1 MHMELYEKLL
11 KPIHEVKYLQ
21 AENVERYRVIIR
33 YFFHEHE
40 NIHYW
45 MFKEDV
51 FEMMKALP
59 KFSEYTMENCQN
71 DLQTLSE
78 WGNLTAMQDSSN
90 IRTLEDYK
98 NKKFRYQLSEYT
110 VVIERMTIELENL
123 EIEGASLE
131 PTLLERIKHQI
142 IQLLVMKEQQ
152 PLEVAG
158 WWRAL
163 NDDFIRLNQDYQD
176 YIKTLNSAK
185 AEKMMKSRE
194 FLVFKDKLITYLRT
208 FVKNLQEQGMMIEN
222 YIKDVAKEDLQ
233 IIFDKVCEYELS
245 IPRIDSHIKK
255 EDIMKKCIGRWK
267 SLYNWFVGFDGYN
280 EVDRLND
287 ITNEIIRKV
296 TRYALQI
303 GELHNQG
310 ANRKEEYRNISD
322 IFAKCES
329 LEEAHKMSAFVFGV
343 DTCIHLKNI
352 AQRDTDS
359 IHSGVYEEA
368 PTYLNLEPRTR
379 VVRNKTKRIPAED
392 YSFERK
398 IQRMEVE
405 AKLEQERKSI
415 DQLTNDQKI
424 EFSKLPKID
433 ANTRKVLL
441 SWLSRG
447 LANKNKTA
455 KTDQG
460 VYYHI
465 EKADNQM
472 CMLRC
477 VDGDLQMPNFVIVFD
492 EVKV

>member
-1 MHMELYEKLL
+1 MELYDKLL
-11 KPIHEVKYLQ
+11 KPVHEVNYLR

-45 MFKEDV
+45 MYKEDIY
-51 FEMMKALP
+51 EMMKSHP
-59 KFSEYTMENCQN
+59 MFSDYTIEKCQS
-71 DLQTLSE
+71 DLQSLSD

-90 IRTLEDYK
+90 IKTLEDYK
-98 NKKFRYQLSEYT
+98 NKRFRYQLSEYT
-110 VVIERMTIELENL
+110 VVIERMTLELENL

-131 PTLLERIKHQI
+131 PTLLERIKSQVM
-142 IQLLVMKEQQ
+142 QLLTIKDKAAVD
-152 PLEVAG
+152 VAG

-185 AEKMMKSRE
+185 AEQMMKSRE

-208 FVKNLQEQGMMIEN
+208 FVKKLQEHGMIIEN
-222 YIKDVAKEDLQ
+222 FLRDINEEDLQ
-233 IIFDKVCEYELS
+233 IIFQKVCEYELS
-245 IPRIDSHIKK
+245 IPRIDSHITK
-255 EDIMKKCIGRWK
+255 EDIMKKCVGRWN
-267 SLYNWFVGFDGYN
+267 SLYNWFVGTQGYN
-280 EVDRLND
+280 EVDRLNE

-322 IFAKCES
+322 IFAKCDT
-329 LEEAHKMSAFVFGV
+329 LEQAHRMSANVFGV
-343 DTCIHLKNI
+343 DSCMHLKGI

-368 PTYLNLEPRTR
+368 PTYLNLEPKTR
-379 VVRNKTKRIPAED
+379 VIRKKTKRIPAVD
-392 YSFERK
+392 YELERQM
-398 IQRMEVE
+398 QRMELQQ
-405 AKLEQERKSI
+405 KLEEEQQSI
-415 DQLTNDQKI
+415 QKLTVNKQIK
-424 EFSKLPKID
+424 FSTLPKID
-433 ANTRKVLL
+433 AHTRKVLL

-447 LANKNKTA
+447 LANENKSA
-455 KTDQG
+455 KTDRG

-465 EKADNQM
+465 QKENDESCILQ
-472 CMLRC
+472 CD
-477 VDGDLQMPNFVIVFD
+477 DGNLLMPCFMIVFD
-492 EVKV
+492 EVTS